1 MYRIEVKPGEESV
14 FRTIEE
20 LATAIRNGLVTP
32 RARIYHNASQK
43 WLPIEFHPHYKKALQ
58 LPKTNSGENPV
69 VVSSPPATAHQP
81 SKAHEPPK
89 PHEPAKSPQPA
100 KSQDSFKSLEP
111 VKPVDPPKVQQ
122 APKPPEPVTKTRE
135 LEIVYTPPV
144 EARAP
149 AVKPAP
155 VAPPPTP
162 AAPVRPPPVASAPV
176 PKPAAIQPPAPKAAA
191 PESHSPVVELP
202 TIDYPE
208 TTPIE
213 SLIPVAS
220 ASKARTASG
229 RRRPMVLG
237 TAVAVLIAGA
247 YVGLSG
253 AMPAHEAAADNGPI
267 PGEPVHQ
274 LAVAPVAVP
283 DSSMKGAMKAPVI
296 KAPVVTAATSSSGPT
311 FGPPSSPAPAP
322 KRQIV
327 SSIGATTPA
336 APRAPAKDSVEAIEP
351 APVDVDVSVP
361 SVPAGDS
368 LAPVVRSDSNAIG
381 KILRAVG
388 GKGSSSRP

>member
-32 RARIYHNASQK
+32 RARIFHHASQK

-69 VVSSPPATAHQP
+69 VVVSAPSATAHQP
-81 SKAHEPPK
+81 SKAH
-89 PHEPAKSPQPA
+89 SSQPA
-100 KSQDSFKSLEP
+100 KSQDVVKSLEA
-111 VKPVDPPKVQQ
+111 VKPVEPPKVQ
-122 APKPPEPVTKTRE
+122 APKPTEPVTRTRE

-149 AVKPAP
+149 VIKPAP
-155 VAPPPTP
+155 VAPPPAP
-162 AAPVRPPPVASAPV
+162 AAPVRPTPVASAPMS
-176 PKPAAIQPPAPKAAA
+176 KPAAIQPPAPKAAA
-191 PESHSPVVELP
+191 PKSHSPVVELP

-208 TTPIE
+208 TTAIE

-220 ASKARTASG
+220 ASKARAASG

-267 PGEPVHQ
+267 PAEPVHQ
-274 LAVAPVAVP
+274 LAVAPVAMP
-283 DSSMKGAMKAPVI
+283 DSSIKAPAI
-296 KAPVVTAATSSSGPT
+296 KSPVVTAPTSGSGPT
-311 FGPPSSPAPAP
+311 FGPPSSPPPAPTAAP

-361 SVPAGDS
+361 SVPSGDS
-368 LAPVVRSDSNAIG
+368 LAPIVRSDSNAIG
-381 KILRAVG
+381 KILRAVS
-388 GKGSSSRP
+388 GKGGTRP